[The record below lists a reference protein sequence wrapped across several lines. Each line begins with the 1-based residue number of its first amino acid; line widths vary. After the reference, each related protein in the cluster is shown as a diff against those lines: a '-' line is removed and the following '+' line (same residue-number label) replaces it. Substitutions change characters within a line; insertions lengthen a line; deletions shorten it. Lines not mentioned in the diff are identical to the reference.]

1 MKAPLS
7 WLNDFVTVPKSIT
20 AEQIAQAFIKVG
32 FEVEAIEIQGK
43 DLKGPLKVGKVLSIQ
58 ELSGHKKPIR
68 YVELDCGEAKSRF
81 VICGAT
87 NFKVNDFVVVAI
99 PGAVLPNDFKISA
112 RQTYDRTSN
121 GMICS
126 AKELGIS
133 EDHSGI
139 IVLPVDSKIKPG
151 ADALK
156 LLQIDDVIFDIAV
169 NPDRGYAM
177 SIRGLA
183 RELAG
188 ALNLGF
194 KDPVLNT
201 KLQKYPVGN
210 RKKAV
215 SVKIEDKTGADS
227 IYLRTVSDVKCNQ
240 PSPLFMQRRIQKA
253 GMRPISLAVDVTNYV
268 MLEFGQPLHAF
279 DVEKLF
285 GGIRVTRA
293 KSFKS
298 LTTLDGQKR
307 SLIAQN
313 LLIADSEKPLALA
326 GVMGGIDSE
335 VNPKTHTIAIEAAHF
350 IPSAISQNLRG
361 FNLQSEAG
369 RRFERGVDPQLPAIA
384 SARAVE
390 LLKTYGSGK
399 YVGTNLVPNVQKQKT
414 LKLEIEHVS
423 ALTGFNYRPNQFKN
437 ALTKIGCKVVG
448 NKKVSVTI
456 PSWRPDLN
464 TVADIAEEVA
474 RLNGYDLIPARLPIG
489 KTGGGLSL
497 LQQRKR
503 LVAQFLADNG
513 YVETPSFPFVSAEM
527 VKTLGFTGD
536 RAKSFEIA
544 NPMSEQNPLLRTH
557 LLPGLIETLS
567 RNLARGQKNLA
578 IFEIGSVF
586 RNVDPKSAPN
596 IAEGKKPSSSVLKQL
611 YASVPK
617 QMLFVGAV
625 MTGAKNVNGSDKNSE
640 LISRFTWEDAVTKA
654 TQIVEISGNDFQI
667 LNCELAPWHP
677 GRCAEIRVAGK
688 AVAHAGELHPRVIT
702 ALNLPERT
710 CAFAVILSE
719 LPESKTLKPNQLSAM
734 PPVVQDISVVVDSKV
749 AAIEVMNEIKENA
762 GNLLESVELFDRYEN
777 LEPGKVALGFTLT
790 FRALDKTLT
799 AEEVKPFREAAVKA
813 LIKKFSA
820 VSRST

>member
-7 WLNDFVTVPKSIT
+7 WLKDFVTIPNSISS
-20 AEQIAQAFIKVG
+20 EQIAAAFVRVG
-32 FEVEAIEIQGK
+32 FEVEAIISQGK
-43 DLKGPLKVGKVLSIQ
+43 DLKGPLKVGKVLGIQ

-68 YVELDCGEAKSRF
+68 YVELDCGEKQSRF

-133 EDHSGI
+133 DDHAGI
-139 IVLPVDSKIKPG
+139 IVLPADKKIKPG

-156 LLQIDDVIFDIAV
+156 LLEINETIFDIAI

-188 ALNLGF
+188 ALNLKF
-194 KDPVLNT
+194 NDPVLNS
-201 KLQKYPVGN
+201 KLQKYPLGD
-210 RKKAV
+210 RKKSV
-215 SVKIEDKTGADS
+215 SVKIEDKSGADS
-227 IYLRTVSDVKCNQ
+227 IYLRTVTEVKCNQ

-253 GMRPISLAVDVTNYV
+253 GMRPISLAVDITNYV
-268 MLEFGQPLHAF
+268 MLELGQPLHAF
-279 DVEKLF
+279 DAEKLF
-285 GGIRVTRA
+285 GAIRVTRA
-293 KSFKS
+293 KNFKN

-307 SLIAQN
+307 SLN
-313 LLIADSEKPLALA
+313 PHTLLIADSEKPLALA

-335 VNPKTHTIAIEAAHF
+335 VNPKTRTIAIEAAHF

-369 RRFERGVDPQLPAIA
+369 RRFERGVDPNLPAIA

-390 LLKTYGSGK
+390 LLKGYGSAK
-399 YVGTNLVPNVQKQKT
+399 YVGTNFVPIVQKERTIKIQMAEISNLIGFTYKT
-414 LKLEIEHVS
+414 NQIKS
-423 ALTGFNYRPNQFKN
+423 ALV
-437 ALTKIGCKVVG
+437 KIGCKVSGG
-448 NKKVSVTI
+448 NVLTITI

-464 TVADIAEEVA
+464 TVADISEEVA
-474 RLNGYDLIPARLPIG
+474 RLNDYDLIPARLPIG
-489 KTGGGLSL
+489 KSGGGLSI

-527 VKTLGFTGD
+527 VKVLGFTGD

-557 LLPGLIETLS
+557 LLPGLLETLI
-567 RNLARGQKNLA
+567 RNISRGQKNLA

-586 RNVDPKSAPN
+586 RNVNPKPAPN
-596 IAEGKKPSSSVLKQL
+596 IAEGKRPNLGQLKQL
-611 YASVPK
+611 YESVPK

-625 MTGAKNVNGSDKNSE
+625 MTGNKGSGSLPNE
-640 LISRFTWEDAVTKA
+640 FTWEDAVTKA
-654 TQIVEISGNDFQI
+654 TEIVTTSTNDYEI

-677 GRCAEIRVAGK
+677 GRCAEIRIAGK
-688 AVAHAGELHPRVIT
+688 PVAHAGELHPRVIS
-702 ALNLPERT
+702 ALNLPART

-719 LPESKTLKPNQLSAM
+719 LPDAKTLRPKQLSAM
-734 PPVVQDISVVVDSKV
+734 PAVVQDISIVVDSKI
-749 AAIEVMNEIKENA
+749 AAIDVFAEIKRNA
-762 GNLLESVELFDRYEN
+762 GDLIESVDLFDRYEN
-777 LEPGKVALGFTLT
+777 LQPGKVALGFTLT
-790 FRALDKTLT
+790 FRATDRTLT
-799 AEEVKPFREAAVKA
+799 ADEIKQFREAAVAA
-813 LIKKFSA
+813 LVKKFGA